1 MKRYGRSLAAAVA
14 LGLTTAML
22 GGCGG
27 GPGLESASLGAA
39 PLAKSHARVKIHRQ
53 SNLMGMALDV
63 RVKVDGR
70 EVASLGNDETRSFD
84 IPAGARQ
91 ITVDH
96 WAHPGAS
103 KIDLQAKPGV
113 LYELEVAVRGEAAVA
128 GMAFGIV
135 GTVAESAASGD
146 AGYWSIH
153 LAKQSPAA

>member
-1 MKRYGRSLAAAVA
+1 MKRHRKNLATAVA
-14 LGLTTAML
+14 IGLMTAML

-27 GPGLESASLGAA
+27 GPGPESASLGA

-146 AGYWSIH
+146 AGYWSLH